1 MAEAVNSPADLG
13 RAKPDVGAV
22 PDEQPNAPYLEAV
35 VAYAFRGP
43 ARYHVP
49 GHKGGPGADP
59 GVRKAIGVD
68 ALAADVPQDIH
79 GIDLG
84 PSPTPYER
92 AERLAAQAFGA
103 ERSWFLTNGAT
114 QGNHAL
120 CLALAPLG
128 TKIVAQRNSHTS
140 IVDGLV
146 LSGGIPSFVAPEY
159 DAELGITHAVTPDAL
174 RAALAEAPDARAAF
188 VVSPTYY
195 GMAADVAGL
204 AEVAHAADV
213 PLVVDQSWGP
223 HFGFHDGLPPTALS
237 QSADAMLTSTH
248 KIAGSLTQSAMLHVG
263 NRSGRD
269 RVDIG
274 AVARAIRLLRSTS
287 PSSLLLASLDGA
299 RRQLVLH
306 GEQLLHETLEAIAVA
321 RAKLETIPGIALVDA
336 SLVGRM
342 GVAGYDPLRI
352 VVDVRGTGRT
362 GYEIADA
369 LRRSYDV
376 HLELPTQATLVFV
389 VGIGEPAT
397 ALRRLAGDIEE
408 TVKRVA
414 RPGTT
419 AAIVGPTTTLRNEVA
434 VPPREAFLGE
444 AEQLAVDDAVGRI
457 SCEAIASYPPGVPAL
472 LPGERISAETVAY
485 LRELAAGGARLHG
498 ASDPRFQTI
507 NVLREER

>member
-1 MAEAVNSPADLG
+1 MEVN
-13 RAKPDVGAV
+13 
-22 PDEQPNAPYLEAV
+22 EQPTAPYLDAV

-59 GVRKAIGVD
+59 GVRKAIGLD
-68 ALAADVPQDIH
+68 GLAADIPQDIH

-84 PSPTPYER
+84 PTPTPYER
-92 AERLAAQAFGA
+92 AERLAAEAFGA
-103 ERSWFLTNGAT
+103 ARSWFLTNGAT

-128 TKIVAQRNSHTS
+128 TRVVAQRNSHGS

-146 LSGGIPSFVAPEY
+146 LSGGLPSFVAPEY
-159 DAELGITHAVTPDAL
+159 DDELGITHCVTPEAL
-174 RAALAEAPDARAAF
+174 ERALHAAPDAKAAF
-188 VVSPTYY
+188 LVSPTYF
-195 GMAADVAGL
+195 GMAADIAGC
-204 AEVAHAADV
+204 AEVAHSAGV

-223 HFGFHDGLPPTALS
+223 HFGFHDALPPTALS

-263 NRSGRD
+263 DSGR
-269 RVDIG
+269 VDAG
-274 AVARAIRLLRSTS
+274 AVARALRLLRSTS

-299 RRQLVLH
+299 RRQLSLH
-306 GEQLLHETLEAIAVA
+306 GEQLLHETLEAIEVA
-321 RAKLETIPGIALVDA
+321 RAKLKTIPGIALVDA
-336 SLVGRM
+336 GLVGRM

-352 VVDVRGTGRT
+352 VLDVRGTGRT

-376 HLELPTQATLVFV
+376 HLELPMQATVVFI
-389 VGIGEPAT
+389 VGLGESVA
-397 ALRRLAGDIEE
+397 ALRRLAGDVEE
-408 TVKRVA
+408 TVKRLA
-414 RPGTT
+414 EPGAT
-419 AAIVGPTTTLRNEVA
+419 APIIPPAASLSNEVA

-444 AEQLAVDDAVGRI
+444 AEQVAVDAAVGRI
-457 SCEAIASYPPGVPAL
+457 SCESIASYPPGVPAL

-485 LRELAAGGARLHG
+485 LRELADSGARLHG
-498 ASDPRFQTI
+498 ASDPRFETV
-507 NVLREER
+507 NVLREGR